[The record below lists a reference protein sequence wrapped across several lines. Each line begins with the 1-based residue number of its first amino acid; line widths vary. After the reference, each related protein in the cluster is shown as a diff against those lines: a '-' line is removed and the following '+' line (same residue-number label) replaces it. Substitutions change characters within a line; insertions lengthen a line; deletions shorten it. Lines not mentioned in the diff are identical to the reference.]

1 MNQIAVT
8 IKRAGT
14 GLCSDAAPLVM
25 TVDPDRTRLAATAAP
40 PTTDDAD
47 AFLQERLAYV
57 GKVYALIGDQLR
69 KCDAQGCARFVNGT
83 RGA

>member
-57 GKVYALIGDQLR
+57 GKVYALIGISF
-69 KCDAQGCARFVNGT
+69 AM
-83 RGA
+83 